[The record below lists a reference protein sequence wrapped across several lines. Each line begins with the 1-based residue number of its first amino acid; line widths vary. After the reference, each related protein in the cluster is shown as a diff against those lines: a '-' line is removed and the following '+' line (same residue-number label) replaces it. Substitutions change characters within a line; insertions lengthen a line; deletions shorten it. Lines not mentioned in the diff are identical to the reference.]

1 MSKTENSKTQDLWL
15 GLNHIS
21 KQRLEQFASGHLEL
35 NETELAHA
43 TVCEKC
49 SNRIAGL
56 ALSEVEQKGDHA
68 GLRGLWDKLFHR

>member
-1 MSKTENSKTQDLWL
+1 MSKTENSKNQDLWL

-21 KQRLEQFASGHLEL
+21 KVRLEQFAAGQLEL

-49 SNRIAGL
+49 SHRIAGM
-56 ALSEVEQKGDHA
+56 ALSEVEKKGDHA
-68 GLRGLWDKLFHR
+68 GLRGLWDKFFHR